1 MTTLLD
7 ISKDLI
13 ALQHALDD
21 LEGLPEQQSEEL
33 YEWFTELS
41 EEKEAERDRKL
52 DNYAAL
58 IGELEAR
65 ADARKLEAKRMS
77 DHARADENRAKSL
90 KSFLQ
95 QFFES
100 HAIKSIETDRYR
112 LTLANNGG
120 KLPVIVD
127 EDFSIS
133 AIPDEFT
140 KISITPDLEAIREAL
155 EDGEA
160 LEFARFGERGRSLRI
175 K

>member
-1 MTTLLD
+1 MKTLLE

-13 ALQHALDD
+13 ALQDSLDS

-33 YEWFTELS
+33 YEWFCELS
-41 EEKEAERDRKL
+41 EEREAERDRKL

-65 ADARKLEAKRMS
+65 SDARKLEAKRMI
-77 DHARADENRAKSL
+77 DRARADENRARSL

-95 QFFES
+95 QFFEC
-100 HAIKSIETDRYR
+100 HQIKTIETDRYR

-127 EDFSIS
+127 EHFSIAS
-133 AIPDEFT
+133 MPDEFT
-140 KISITPDLEAIREAL
+140 KLSISPDLEAIREAL
-155 EDGEA
+155 EGGEG
-160 LEFARFGERGRSLRI
+160 LEFARLGERSRSLRI